1 MQLSFCFV
9 LFASSFLFGHHCCCL
24 FVGEK
29 VGLFFVLGTC
39 LKLEEEKTYW
49 LIDGS
54 FLRAN
59 ILKLNK
65 LAHYALVG
73 VRESRL

>member
-1 MQLSFCFV
+1 M
-9 LFASSFLFGHHCCCL
+9 
-24 FVGEK
+24 
-29 VGLFFVLGTC
+29 GLFFVLGTC